1 MPMVGKFV
9 LRQKE
14 ILMAWISVLFIN
26 VLLLGKAKKG
36 GFCVCVCVGRESY

>member
-1 MPMVGKFV
+1 MVGKFV
-9 LRQKE
+9 LRQKG

-26 VLLLGKAKKG
+26 VLLLGKAG